1 MNTARPL
8 TPRMADLIDTLLVQT
23 RRRAIGWTRT
33 DFPGSYAHPSRSGS
47 VIVRGPS
54 PSTFGDL
61 RAPTEY
67 SIHILNSVGDEV
79 DSFTAAD
86 GADSGDLKRLVDE
99 VVQQYEQGDPLIDR
113 LRNEVAAAGH

>member
-1 MNTARPL
+1 
-8 TPRMADLIDTLLVQT
+8 
-23 RRRAIGWTRT
+23 
-33 DFPGSYAHPSRSGS
+33 
-47 VIVRGPS
+47 
-54 PSTFGDL
+54 L